1 MRSFNRKAH
10 WVVAGWLL
18 EHYQVVARETFE
30 RCNSLLSMQAS
41 YLFLFELLFNCSLWM
56 NDNHIDNELSA
67 STKSDVILRYFSC
80 MHLLMGFLLTYISV
94 IFSKSSDYGLGGI
107 MQRSLHM
114 HAYRAHFFVLSMIFM
129 QIPAVPYLCSQL
141 PTGTKGLCKQLQQA
155 NRFHP
160 LQKNH

>member
-1 MRSFNRKAH
+1 M
-10 WVVAGWLL
+10 
-18 EHYQVVARETFE
+18 
-30 RCNSLLSMQAS
+30 
-41 YLFLFELLFNCSLWM
+41 NCPPLQ
-56 NDNHIDNELSA
+56 
-67 STKSDVILRYFSC
+67 KCYVISRYFSC
-80 MHLLMGFLLTYISV
+80 MRLLMGFLFTYISV

-160 LQKNH
+160 LQKNHQLRCSPSVCKPFTKYFCCFFACFNRVLYTSLQILRVSWVK